1 MRKDYQLE
9 KRKYVIGGFIVVI
22 AIIYVCRLFGL
33 QIQDDKYK
41 DYADNNAFLRKTIY
55 PSRGMVY
62 DRNDSLVV
70 YNQPAYDVMMI
81 PRDVHDFD
89 TLDFCRT
96 LSLTPEE
103 FRARLDAMKS
113 SASYSSYTPQ
123 TLITHLSAKD
133 YGKLQEK
140 LYRYPG
146 FFIQKRIL
154 REYNYDIAANL
165 LGNIREVSEAC
176 P

>member
-1 MRKDYQLE
+1 M
-9 KRKYVIGGFIVVI
+9 I
-22 AIIYVCRLFGL
+22 
-33 QIQDDKYK
+33 
-41 DYADNNAFLRKTIY
+41 
-55 PSRGMVY
+55 Y
-62 DRNDSLVV
+62 DRNDTLVV

-96 LSLTPEE
+96 LAISPEE
-103 FRARLDAMKS
+103 FQARLKAMKAS
-113 SASYSSYTPQ
+113 KSYSSYTPQ

-154 REYNYDIAANL
+154 REYAYDDAYDEATDYEFSFFKLVIFSHCYSSDP
-165 LGNIREVSEAC
+165 GRGGRPGREIIGVRRRT
-176 P
+176 PRRP